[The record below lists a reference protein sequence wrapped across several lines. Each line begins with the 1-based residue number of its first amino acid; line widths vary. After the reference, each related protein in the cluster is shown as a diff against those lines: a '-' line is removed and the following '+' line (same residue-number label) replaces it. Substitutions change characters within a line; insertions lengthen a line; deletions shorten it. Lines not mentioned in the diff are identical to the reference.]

1 MNAPSWLHCK
11 PRSPFLPV
19 QAEPVEAP
27 SLPALVFKAPYFL
40 DFLDLR
46 QGHDEADLEATI
58 LRQIEAFILELGLAL
73 RWWSGKS
80 AWSWPYPV
88 RRIQPPKGETVVNAK
103 NGITEVKFSPLVSM
117 GGIPYVV
124 TVNFFGCR

>member
-58 LRQIEAFILELGLAL
+58 LRQIEAFILELGLGFAL
-73 RWWSGKS
+73 VERQKRMVMTLSR
-80 AWSWPYPV
+80 APNPA
-88 RRIQPPKGETVVNAK
+88 AK
-103 NGITEVKFSPLVSM
+103 
-117 GGIPYVV
+117 
-124 TVNFFGCR
+124 R

>member
-58 LRQIEAFILELGLAL
+58 LRQIEAFIESGALKLENAFARATADACSDIIWRALGLSRDQPSDGLAPANITPS
-73 RWWSGKS
+73 RQFPS
-80 AWSWPYPV
+80 A
-88 RRIQPPKGETVVNAK
+88 
-103 NGITEVKFSPLVSM
+103 
-117 GGIPYVV
+117 
-124 TVNFFGCR
+124 